1 MNRKQRE
8 SNQTPPQNKRI
19 KKDDMRKAN
28 RKTQHIRIDENDY
41 EWIKEK
47 AYLER
52 ISMKDLVSKLVENYS
67 DQNK

>member
-1 MNRKQRE
+1 MNRKQRK

-19 KKDDMRKAN
+19 KKDDMRKTN

-52 ISMKDLVSKLVENYS
+52 ISMKDLVSKLVENYA
-67 DQNK
+67 D